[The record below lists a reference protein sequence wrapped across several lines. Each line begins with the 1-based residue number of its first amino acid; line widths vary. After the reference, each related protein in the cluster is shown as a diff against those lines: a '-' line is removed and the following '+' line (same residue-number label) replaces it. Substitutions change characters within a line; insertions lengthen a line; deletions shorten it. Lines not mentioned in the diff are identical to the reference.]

1 MPQTKTATR
10 LAKNTLFMYF
20 RMGMLLI
27 ISLYTSRVVLEK
39 LGVEDYGIYNVVG
52 SIVAIFGSLRSL
64 FSTSTQR
71 FLSTDIG
78 RNDEKNL
85 IKTFNHSIYINVF
98 FAVVMIIIAELFGLW
113 FLNGYIN
120 VDSSRL
126 IAAKWVFQFSV
137 FSAAILIINS
147 SFEALCIAHE
157 KMSFYAYISI
167 AEGSLQLLIVF
178 LLSFSP
184 IDQLVFY
191 SSLRFC
197 ICIFLFLAN
206 ILFCKHNF
214 KECYFKRC
222 YDRLYLKQMLSFSGW
237 SFWGSTSYILTQ
249 QGLNMVLNVFG
260 GPIVN
265 AARGIA
271 YQVNSVIK
279 QFMSNIVVAIRPYC
293 IKTYAEG
300 NLSKTSDTL
309 FLFTKV
315 SFCIYMWLII
325 PIVFCTPE
333 LLQLWLGKVPD
344 YSVVFVQLVL
354 LHSLIRTFHP
364 AVDLFFMAVGKIK
377 WYQICESFVL
387 ILPLITSYYLLLYG
401 LPYYSVFIGVAC
413 FEIIN
418 LIIISLIASKIAEFP
433 SFSFLRDVISHCIV
447 CIIIALYF
455 YVLSVDSLVIW
466 VKFAYIFIVLL
477 LITVYMYFIC
487 LNQRERS
494 QINGLVNSTIYKIC
508 QYGTKLFN
516 K

>member
-20 RMGMLLI
+20 RMGILLI

-78 RNDEKNL
+78 RKDENNL
-85 IKTFNHSIYINVF
+85 IKTFNHSIYINAF
-98 FAVVMIIIAELFGLW
+98 FAIVMIIVAELFGLW

-120 VDSSRL
+120 VDNSRL
-126 IAAKWVFQFSV
+126 FAAKCVFQFSV
-137 FSAAILIINS
+137 LAAAILLLNS

-167 AEGSLQLLIVF
+167 AEGALHLIIVF

-191 SSLRFC
+191 SFLRLC
-197 ICIFLFLAN
+197 ICVFLFIAN

-214 KECYFKRC
+214 RECSLKWC
-222 YDRLYLKQMLSFSGW
+222 YDRLYLKQLLSFSGW
-237 SFWGSTSYILTQ
+237 SFLGSTSYILTQ

-260 GPIVN
+260 GPLVN

-300 NLSKTSDTL
+300 DLNKTSDTL

-315 SFCIYMWLII
+315 SFCIQIWLII
-325 PIVFCTPE
+325 PIVFCTQE

-344 YSVVFVQLVL
+344 YSVLFVQLVL

-377 WYQICESFVL
+377 WYQISESFVL
-387 ILPLITSYYLLLYG
+387 ILPLLTSYYLLLYG
-401 LPYYSVFIGVAC
+401 LPYYSVFIGVVC
-413 FEIIN
+413 FEILN
-418 LIIISLIASKIAEFP
+418 LIVISIIARIIAEFP
-433 SFSFLRDVISHCIV
+433 SVSYLRDVLAHCIV
-447 CIIIALYF
+447 CIIIVLYF
-455 YVLSVDSLVIW
+455 YWLSVDCRGIW
-466 VKFAYIFIVLL
+466 LKFAYIIIVLFFIIL
-477 LITVYMYFIC
+477 YMYFIC

-494 QINGLVNSTIYKIC
+494 QINGLMKSTVYKIRR
-508 QYGTKLFN
+508 YGAKYF
-516 K
+516 